1 MSSSEAFQNLVEA
14 TLLAAPG
21 VAALVGD
28 RVYEVAPPADRRKY
42 PDVTFGPSDGTDEDA
57 DCIDGEEHV
66 LQVDIWDRNFGRK
79 SRLKRVVDAVRS
91 VLHKSELE
99 LPDPYAL
106 ALIEVSRVRIL
117 DDPDGIT
124 VHGVVSVRAII
135 ETYA

>member
-1 MSSSEAFQNLVEA
+1 MSSSEAFQNLVVA

-21 VAALVGD
+21 VSALVGD
-28 RVYEVAPPADRRKY
+28 RVYEVAPPVGSRTY

-57 DCIDGEEHV
+57 DCIGGEEHV
-66 LQVDIWDRNFGRK
+66 LQLNIWDRNFGRK

-91 VLHKSELE
+91 ALHKADLDM
-99 LPDPYAL
+99 PDPYAL
-106 ALIEVSRVRIL
+106 ALIEVSRIRIL